1 VRDATS
7 RSRTRPNASTPVVS
21 STTFAK
27 TPKVVGGL
35 TKKDADLA
43 ARFYGTFIPEV
54 ELVSTPCEAEMAKLV
69 ENTSGT

>member
-1 VRDATS
+1 
-7 RSRTRPNASTPVVS
+7 VS